1 MKTLFI
7 FGDESVTVYSASL
20 EAKIAKR
27 AQELTRSLAQLKDN
41 PRVLNIRVIVPP
53 EACPVCQAVAGTYTK
68 ETAPV
73 LPSEG
78 CSCPRG
84 SEAFYQP
91 MLSEIYP

>member
-1 MKTLFI
+1 MTA
-7 FGDESVTVYSASL
+7 YSPDAR
-20 EAKIAKR
+20 IAKR
-27 AQELTRSLAQLKDN
+27 AQELARSLAQLKDN

-53 EACPVCQAVAGTYTK
+53 EACPVCQEVAGTYSK
-68 ETAPV
+68 ETAPA
-73 LPSEG
+73 LPTEG

>member
-1 MKTLFI
+1 MT
-7 FGDESVTVYSASL
+7 TYSPDAR
-20 EAKIAKR
+20 IAKR
-27 AQELTRSLAQLKDN
+27 TQELARSLAQLKDN

-53 EACPVCQAVAGTYTK
+53 EACPVCQEVAGTYTK
-68 ETAPV
+68 ETVPV
-73 LPSEG
+73 LPPEG